1 VSNEAEQNAK
11 RERFAKAADEALQHY
26 KETGLHVTG
35 EEVLALIE
43 SWGTDHELP
52 TPVCRI

>member
-1 VSNEAEQNAK
+1 MSNEAEQNAK

-35 EEVLALIE
+35 EEVLAWIE